1 MAKTTALEPAVTETP
16 LKVSDDYSPLSR
28 LFAGVAQSCGGE
40 IDPAAVV
47 VESE

>member
-1 MAKTTALEPAVTETP
+1 MAKQTTPAPVVIEPPLEVT
-16 LKVSDDYSPLSR
+16 DNYSPLSR